1 MSSQTPTQIIQEAI
15 DKLQAYKKS
24 VGTGVGVDA
33 KWTNRTLSHL
43 DNAWSTAHHIVRAG
57 SLADSPEAQSVSKRD
72 CSCPLGAVDNNCP
85 VHGQK

>member
-1 MSSQTPTQIIQEAI
+1 MSPAQIIQEAI
-15 DKLQAYKKS
+15 DKLQGYKKS

-43 DNAWSTAHHIVRAG
+43 DNAFASATLMVRAG

-72 CSCPLGAVDNNCP
+72 CSCPLGAVDSNCP
-85 VHGQK
+85 THGQK

>member
-43 DNAWSTAHHIVRAG
+43 DNAYASSTLMVRAG
-57 SLADSPEAQSVSKRD
+57 SLAAAPEAQSVSQRD
-72 CSCPLGAVDNNCP
+72 CICPSGAVDDSCP
-85 VHGQK
+85 THGQK

>member
-1 MSSQTPTQIIQEAI
+1 MSPSQIIQEAI

-43 DNAWSTAHHIVRAG
+43 DNAYASSMLMVRAG
-57 SLADSPEAQSVSKRD
+57 SLAAAPEASVQSET
-72 CSCPLGAVDNNCP
+72 CSCPPGAVDNTCP

>member
-1 MSSQTPTQIIQEAI
+1 MSPSQIIQEAI

-24 VGTGVGVDA
+24 VGTGVGIDA

-43 DNAWSTAHHIVRAG
+43 DNAYAASKLIVRAG
-57 SLADSPEAQSVSKRD
+57 SLAAAPEASVPSET
-72 CSCPLGAVDNNCP
+72 CSCPTGAVDSNCP